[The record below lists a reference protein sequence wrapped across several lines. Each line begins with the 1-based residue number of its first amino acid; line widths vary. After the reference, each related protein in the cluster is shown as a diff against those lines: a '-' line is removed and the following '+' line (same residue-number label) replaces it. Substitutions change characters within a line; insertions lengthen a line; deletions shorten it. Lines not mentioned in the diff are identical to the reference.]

1 MAKEYV
7 PRKES
12 RPRWFTFVMK
22 KLHSSA
28 TRPVDRLPAA
38 LDEALVLPLRL
49 GNEPVYPPDPRF
61 RLRLRSRVNV
71 AVA

>member
-1 MAKEYV
+1 
-7 PRKES
+7 
-12 RPRWFTFVMK
+12 MK
-22 KLHSSA
+22 KLHDNPAQPS
-28 TRPVDRLPAA
+28 VNILAA
-38 LDEALVLPLRL
+38 LDEAFGLSLRL